1 MTKKELT
8 KSEVIVGACILI
20 GAQLAASST
29 ASCVEALPHETP
41 SILRGLW
48 RQVLTSF
55 FFSIIILSMTLH
67 KRFNDKNK
75 DTATDDEKG
84 HLVPKKTIQ
93 FDDDEE
99 NNVSKDKDESHFST
113 QRVLLIATAVLG
125 STLLNDA
132 IIFALQYAS
141 SAAVM
146 CLCNTSECRDSE
158 SEVSITIIIS

>member
-29 ASCVEALPHETP
+29 ASCVKALPYETP
-41 SILRGLW
+41 SVLRGLW

-55 FFSIIILSMTLH
+55 FFSIIVLSMTLH
-67 KRFNDKNK
+67 KKINIENK
-75 DTATDDEKG
+75 EAATDDEKG

-99 NNVSKDKDESHFST
+99 NNIFKAESHFST

-125 STLLNDA
+125 STLQNDA

-158 SEVSITIIIS
+158 SEVSTTIIIS

>member
-1 MTKKELT
+1 MMEKQLS
-8 KSEVIVGACILI
+8 KSDFIIGACILV

-29 ASCVEALPHETP
+29 ASCVKALPHETP

-55 FFSIIILSMTLH
+55 FFSVITLTLPLRG
-67 KRFNDKNK
+67 KFNNENK
-75 DTATDDEKG
+75 GVTRDDEKVI
-84 HLVPKKTIQ
+84 LLSKESTNNKTIPYAE
-93 FDDDEE
+93 DED
-99 NNVSKDKDESHFST
+99 NNASKGESHIISKE
-113 QRVLLIATAVLG
+113 RVVLVAVAVLG

-146 CLCNTSECRDSE
+146 CLCNTSEY
-158 SEVSITIIIS
+158 